1 MSTTTANGQQ
11 HKPDREHAANDGFA
25 QVKTS
30 RSLPYTLLRARVAV
44 MDNFTKFLADRNKT
58 EQQWRVLRLL
68 GLEETMDA
76 TRLAERACILAPSLT
91 RIIKTLS
98 AEGLILSRRDPAD
111 GRRIKLSISDAGTA
125 LLHDSLRESEKIY
138 GFIIDTFGQEETE
151 KLLDLLEGLEQALI
165 KAETEKV

>member
-1 MSTTTANGQQ
+1 MSTTTTDAKQNSAST
-11 HKPDREHAANDGFA
+11 HTANDGFA
-25 QVKTS
+25 QIKTS

-44 MDNFTKFLADRNKT
+44 MNNFTRFLADRNKT

-98 AEGLILSRRDPAD
+98 AEGLILSSRDPAD
-111 GRRIKLSISDAGTA
+111 GRRIKLRISDAGAA
-125 LLHDSLRESEKIY
+125 LLQDSLRESEKIY
-138 GFIIDTFGQEETE
+138 GFIIDTFGREETE
-151 KLLDLLEGLEQALI
+151 KLLDLLEGLEQVLI
-165 KAETEKV
+165 DAEYVK